1 MTNIALTCS
10 GKPAKQL
17 NIAKKLR
24 FKTRL
29 SIMENGLAIIVTAE
43 ALRFGL
49 TELATTVSLSMINR
63 MVLGE

>member
-1 MTNIALTCS
+1 MTNTALTCS
-10 GKPAKQL
+10 SKPAKQL